1 MPTEV
6 TVHNTNGQALAP
18 NLYRFNQQDQ
28 TLSILQNGQ
37 FIVTFSDGTQQQK
50 MAAEVYS
57 YDFVRNIDL
66 YHVTDELIL
75 TTQELPFE
83 PAYVALESFG
93 FEPVP
98 VKATI
103 LNGQLHVTPKA
114 EGLAILHLTG
124 KTKKRLTFILKVK
137 RLLDNGP
144 FSVRG

>member
-1 MPTEV
+1 
-6 TVHNTNGQALAP
+6 
-18 NLYRFNQQDQ
+18 
-28 TLSILQNGQ
+28 
-37 FIVTFSDGTQQQK
+37 

-66 YHVTDELIL
+66 YHLTDELIL

-124 KTKKRLTFILKVK
+124 KNEETAYLYIESKKIAGQWAFLVSEDEEEF
-137 RLLDNGP
+137 
-144 FSVRG
+144 